1 MQNIS
6 NVILQNNELENIIKD
21 VGIDIGHNNIDL
33 PQPNNNII
41 IDSSIIE
48 NKKIKLVEKN
58 ILKVFYENY
67 DCDQIIYSDDFDINY
82 KNNELNCNLSYINI
96 DIAINQRILN
106 LIIKE
111 NNVLYKYLLLKLF
124 DEKKEFYIFLHYSSK
139 FIYILNKQYKLEKK
153 FEISKKKKNT
163 KEKNDKLNES
173 ININGN
179 NIVDLENEFNK
190 EMGQNINENNNINN
204 FQNNNNKIELNKNN
218 IDNINNEKKENVLK
232 QIKEFNIFLRNCLKI
247 NFAYMDKTINIEIK
261 KKVNEIDGLLKIN
274 DNIDLNTLNC
284 DFIYNNNKEN
294 IISKKDYDFLILET
308 KYGEGKNALYKKL
321 KTQIN
326 NNLKIM
332 KALGIQ
338 RIAYLGIIR
347 NNNLYKN
354 GKRDEDE
361 FDNLKYEFKD
371 FFKDINC
378 YNIIII
384 NLYQNKFLKNID
396 VTIFINEKKA
406 IINLEK
412 KFNKKFDEIIN
423 ILKSFQNKESK

>member
-1 MQNIS
+1 
-6 NVILQNNELENIIKD
+6 
-21 VGIDIGHNNIDL
+21 
-33 PQPNNNII
+33 
-41 IDSSIIE
+41 
-48 NKKIKLVEKN
+48 
-58 ILKVFYENY
+58 
-67 DCDQIIYSDDFDINY
+67 
-82 KNNELNCNLSYINI
+82 
-96 DIAINQRILN
+96 
-106 LIIKE
+106 
-111 NNVLYKYLLLKLF
+111 
-124 DEKKEFYIFLHYSSK
+124 
-139 FIYILNKQYKLEKK
+139 
-153 FEISKKKKNT
+153 
-163 KEKNDKLNES
+163 
-173 ININGN
+173 
-179 NIVDLENEFNK
+179 
-190 EMGQNINENNNINN
+190 MGQNINENNNINN

-218 IDNINNEKKENVLK
+218 IDNINNEKKENVIK

-332 KALGIQ
+332 KALEIQ

-354 GKRDEDE
+354 GKRNEDE

-412 KFNKKFDEIIN
+412 KLINLEKKFDKKFDEIIN